1 MVSMQQTILIADPS
15 LFMRLT
21 MRKILAQ
28 LDMQVVAETHRG
40 DEAIALYGEVR
51 PALAF
56 LDVSL
61 PGKDGVSAARE
72 ILAMHPEARIVL
84 LSALGKAE
92 GARSAQDWGVAG
104 VLPKPFHPEM
114 VQKAA
119 IHALAKRD

>member
-1 MVSMQQTILIADPS
+1 MNHMSQSILIADPS
-15 LFMRLT
+15 IFMRLT

-40 DEAIALYGEVR
+40 DEAVSLYGEVR

-56 LDVSL
+56 LDMSL
-61 PGKDGVSAARE
+61 PGMDGLTAARE
-72 ILAMHPEARIVL
+72 ILAAHPEARIVL

-92 GARSAQDWGVAG
+92 AARHAHDWGVAG

-119 IHALAKRD
+119 IQALGS